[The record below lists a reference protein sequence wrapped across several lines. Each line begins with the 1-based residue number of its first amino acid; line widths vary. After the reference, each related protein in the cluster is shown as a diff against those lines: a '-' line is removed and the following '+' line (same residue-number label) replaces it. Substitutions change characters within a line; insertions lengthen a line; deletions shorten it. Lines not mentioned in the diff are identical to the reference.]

1 MIGVVGRRVGW
12 EVVAAAAAQGS
23 FDDPEN
29 ARTIHLVAFA
39 LVLVAVVL
47 SVWTVWWWRT
57 TKSEHPALGP
67 LEVMGSRKWRSAEP
81 GLRRV
86 RLDAARPV
94 EEFDESIATYDDRMV
109 KRLAVPAPP
118 LSPPPMD
125 PLLRQQQAE

>member
-1 MIGVVGRRVGW
+1 MGHLIGARW
-12 EVVAAAAAQGS
+12 SAAATEGTFS
-23 FDDPEN
+23 DPEN
-29 ARTIHLVAFA
+29 ARTIHLVAVA
-39 LVLVAVVL
+39 LVIIAVAL

-94 EEFDESIATYDDRMV
+94 EEFDDSIATYDDRLV
-109 KRLAVPAPP
+109 KRLAVPTPP
-118 LSPPPMD
+118 PSPPPMD
-125 PLLRQQQAE
+125 PLLRPQRPE